1 MKLSLPTQVLEYKF
15 NLPTKTLHH
24 QVLQGKFNLH
34 QNLAPLTYTKTWHQV
49 LGEKSKFWHRQDLEG
64 KFTQHDNLKLGL
76 SKFWSCLGGGA
87 RRLVHNRLKPPSVEL
102 SLHSEHILF
111 QMCYSLVW
119 PRWLI
124 RWLVFTLRLT
134 YSHVDWCSLTSLHF
148 TPPDFIASWKFKL
161 FPQYL
166 VYAYCICR
174 CLLLNSWTRK
184 ARSHR
189 KGNFLGLTGKTV
201 VSKSVGVR
209 NLWWPRAPGAGSTV
223 LTSWWC
229 FHRDVEPGHSFLG

>member
-64 KFTQHDNLKLGL
+64 KFTQRDNLKLGL

-124 RWLVFTLRLT
+124 RWLVFTLSLT

-166 VYAYCICR
+166 AYAYCICR

-184 ARSHR
+184 ATAAWLEQLLFPNLLSETF
-189 KGNFLGLTGKTV
+189 GDLGPQALDQ
-201 VSKSVGVR
+201 R
-209 NLWWPRAPGAGSTV
+209 WW
-223 LTSWWC
+223 
-229 FHRDVEPGHSFLG
+229 HRDGGRRTLGSNSKGRWQGCVNSLNS